1 MPKRNTGPNVR
12 YLKSHRL
19 WALAYTLPINSDGKY
34 HERGQGRSHR
44 MRLENKYEGP
54 LLAKLPEARTLVD
67 AAKTR
72 MAEQDEIERWIN
84 LRLIEPEHA
93 EVIFKGYS
101 AAIRMLRTGG
111 SAAGQVD
118 FKQLR
123 GFYEAYILDRE
134 NLSDATRSTHYNHM
148 NMYDQV
154 AKWVQ
159 ENHPRLDMTEADVE
173 KYIADQRRKWSDS
186 TANKRLIKLRHLLDR
201 AKKAGWIKV
210 NVAEAAEVSVRKGR
224 IDAPRSALTPDQ
236 VIGVWKRFEEKAEI
250 YESPIATDYRTKPMA
265 GCLPLAFAL
274 GVYAGLR
281 NEEIRWLTW
290 KAISLRDEGSR
301 MTIRGAECDTTGR
314 VWTPKTGDFRII
326 GVNDKLKAI
335 IIAHR
340 DRLKKAGMR
349 CAQFV
354 IPGGSWRYARSGNG
368 GELKNHRPS
377 HTCIPEK
384 TLTRSFREFIKN
396 EADLRL
402 GKPAPT
408 FYWLRH
414 TFATHLANS
423 YNAPDN
429 LLKVQK
435 RMGHKLIETTM
446 GYVDDIDSVG
456 VIENHLPY

>member
-1 MPKRNTGPNVR
+1 MPKRNAGVSIGYR
-12 YLKSHRL
+12 KDRDL
-19 WALAYTLPINSDGKY
+19 WELDFRVPITKALTY
-34 HERGQGRSHR
+34 HERGQGTAYRMKLRSKNEAA
-44 MRLENKYEGP
+44 LK
-54 LLAKLPEARTLVD
+54 AKATEARALV
-67 AAKTR
+67 AAMEAR
-72 MAEQDEIERWIN
+72 MARRDDIEKWIG
-84 LRLIEPEHA
+84 LRLLKPEHA
-93 EVIFKGYS
+93 EVIFEGYAS
-101 AAIRMLRTGG
+101 AKEMSG
-111 SAAGQVD
+111 AAGHVD
-118 FKQLR
+118 FERLR
-123 GFYEAYILDRE
+123 EFYEAYILERE
-134 NLSDATRSTHYNHM
+134 NLSDATRSCHYNHM

-173 KYIADQRRKWSDS
+173 KYISGQRRKWSDS

-201 AKKAGWIKV
+201 AKKAGWIKH
-210 NVAEAAEVSVRKGR
+210 NVAETADVTVKKGK

-236 VIGVWKRFEEKAEI
+236 VKAIWARFEEKAEI
-250 YESPIATDYRTKPMA
+250 YENPIATDYRTKPMA

-290 KAISLRDEGSR
+290 GAISLRDEGSR
-301 MTIRGAECDTTGR
+301 LHVRGAQCNKTGR
-314 VWTPKTGDFRII
+314 VWTPKTGDYRTI

-349 CAQFV
+349 CPQFV
-354 IPGGSWRYARSGNG
+354 IPGGNWRYARKGGNG
-368 GELKNHRPS
+368 AKMKNHRPS

-384 TLTRSFREFIKN
+384 TLTRSFREFIEN

-414 TFATHLANS
+414 TFATHLASS

-446 GYVDDIDSVG
+446 AYVDDVDSAG
-456 VIENHLPY
+456 IIENHLPY